1 MNRYLSIDVLRGL
14 IMIIMAID
22 HTIGNFGDPHPG
34 EIALDAPFTF
44 PGYTSLTSQW
54 SRLITHL
61 CAPGFQLLAGMGLA
75 LSVTRSRQQGVSEW
89 LITRDLLV
97 RGTVL
102 ILMDIVL
109 MGFVYQSPFLF
120 LVLCC
125 IGSCTLCFA
134 VLRFLPK
141 HVIGMV
147 GMAIIGLAPWY
158 APREVVFDNGIISY
172 LGNIWTNISFPKDG
186 WYAVMYPILP
196 WLGIFAL
203 GWWIGLILSEHRNG
217 ERLTKESIG
226 LIVAGLAMAITALVL
241 RSMGIAYAERVPLN
255 GATIFDSKFWL
266 FAKYPPSLVFM
277 LLTIGILLFLLGL
290 LRNVD
295 RLQKAPLWCQFISV
309 YGRTALFF
317 FVVHFYVLGIA
328 AWMCG
333 FIPGVQYEHRY
344 SFATA
349 YLVWAAVVLGLWPVC
364 YGYDKLRQRYRSVLR
379 YF

>member
-22 HTIGNFGDPHPG
+22 HTIGGFGDPHPP
-34 EIALDAPFTF
+34 EIALDTPFA
-44 PGYTSLTSQW
+44 GYTSLTSQW

-102 ILMDIVL
+102 ILMDIIL

-125 IGSCTLCFA
+125 IGSCTLCFVA
-134 VLRFLPK
+134 LRFLPK
-141 HVIGMV
+141 HLIGIV

-158 APREVVFDNGIISY
+158 APREVLGDNGIISY
-172 LGNIWTNISFPKDG
+172 LGNIWTNVSFPKDG

-203 GWWIGLILSEHRNG
+203 GWWIGLVLSEYRNG
-217 ERLTKESIG
+217 ERLTKESIT
-226 LIVAGLAMAITALVL
+226 LIIAGLAMAITALVL
-241 RSMGIAYAERVPLN
+241 RSMGVAYAERVPLN
-255 GATIFDSKFWL
+255 GATILDSKFWL

-277 LLTIGILLFLLGL
+277 LLTIGVLLFLLGL

-328 AWMCG
+328 SWMCG

-349 YLVWAAVVLGLWPVC
+349 YMVWVAVVLGLWPVC